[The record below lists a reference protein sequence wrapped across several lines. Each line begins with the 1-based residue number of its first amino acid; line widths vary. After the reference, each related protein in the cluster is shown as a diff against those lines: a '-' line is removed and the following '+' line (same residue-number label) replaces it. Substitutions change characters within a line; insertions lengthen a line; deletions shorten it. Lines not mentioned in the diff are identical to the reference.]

1 MVGGQKNIRIV
12 VRDNKAAAAS
22 VTAILITSQC
32 VEHQLFFDLFV
43 MITIQPVRTL
53 QIQNGFCCIRRYCVT
68 VSLTK
73 HSAESCISNLLPHV
87 RICMFM
93 YLHGQLIVSRK
104 CHICVCVCLCF
115 RWVKAVPS
123 IFMSGSPA
131 ALISSVQL
139 CGYVLSPQHRSRLTG
154 NTEPVCI

>member
-87 RICMFM
+87 RICIYMGCSLF
-93 YLHGQLIVSRK
+93 LESATS
-104 CHICVCVCLCF
+104 VCVCLCF

-139 CGYVLSPQHRSRLTG
+139 CGYVLSPQHRKPSDRKH
-154 NTEPVCI
+154 